1 MNVKKLMLSML
12 LACVSASAL
21 AGHCPIDMKEIDA
34 ALSAKPQLSADK
46 LAEVK
51 KLRAEG
57 EAFHKAGKHQESVET
72 LGKAKAML
80 GI

>member
-1 MNVKKLMLSML
+1 MNVKKLMLAVL

-34 ALSAKPQLSADK
+34 ALSANPQLSADK

-57 EAFHKAGKHQESVET
+57 EAFHKAGKHQESVAT
-72 LGKAKAML
+72 LGKAKTML